1 MAGLDNIPQT
11 DVNSGV
17 QTQSIEIA
25 MVKLPEE
32 SFEKITNLNAKLNN
46 LISSFGQIY
55 IRKKEITDE
64 IAKLDEILEKGED
77 EFKSTNLQLRDV
89 IDAIDEQY
97 PQGRINMQD
106 GTIQY
111 QPGAPTRKQL
121 EQQQQEAGNQTEGKP
136 LKVVKE

>member
-1 MAGLDNIPQT
+1 MAGLDNIPT
-11 DVNSGV
+11 IDENSNV
-17 QTQSIEIA
+17 QTQSVQIA
-25 MVKLPEE
+25 VAKLPED
-32 SFEKITNLNAKLNN
+32 SIEKINNLNLKLNN

-64 IAKLDEILEKGED
+64 ISKLDEILEKGED
-77 EFKSTNLQLRDV
+77 EFKSTNLQLKEV
-89 IDAIDEQY
+89 IDELDDKF

-111 QPGAPTRKQL
+111 QPGAPTRKQV
-121 EQQQQEAGNQTEGKP
+121 EQQQMEAQNQSTG

>member
-11 DVNSGV
+11 NVDSNVK
-17 QTQSIEIA
+17 TQSIEIA
-25 MVKLPEE
+25 MVKLPED
-32 SFEKITNLNAKLNN
+32 SFEKLNNLNSKLNN

-64 IAKLDEILEKGED
+64 ISNLDEILEKGEA
-77 EFKSTNLQLRDV
+77 EFKSLNLEMRDL
-89 IDAIDEQY
+89 IDEIDEQY
-97 PQGRINMQD
+97 PQGRINLQD

-121 EQQQQEAGNQTEGKP
+121 EQEQTSNKSN
-136 LKVVKE
+136 